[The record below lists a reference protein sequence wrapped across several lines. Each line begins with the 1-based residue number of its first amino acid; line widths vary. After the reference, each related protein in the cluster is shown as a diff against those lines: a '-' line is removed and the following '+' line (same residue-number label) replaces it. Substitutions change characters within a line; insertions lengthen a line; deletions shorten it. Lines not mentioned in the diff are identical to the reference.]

1 MIVLAKNVIMIIKKY
16 IIYLNLKVNMMMKMM
31 WDKLTV
37 NQKNK
42 LSNETMMIIKIFPV

>member
-31 WDKLTV
+31 QDKLTV

-42 LSNETMMIIKIFPV
+42 SFNKTIMIIKIFPV